1 MSTVEVIALKPFC
14 YSVDGYTS
22 IPVQEHERF
31 DLPERFFAGLN
42 DARYVRRATIGDGKV
57 SLKAEPRAAKIETAK
72 MVDAAIKQV
81 LEDAYKSSTEVKT
94 ATIPETAYLPTAE
107 PREKPE
113 AVEIPDDWRSLKWFA
128 LRSLASKISDTP
140 IKTSE
145 DAVAAIEAELARRSQ
160 G

>member
-57 SLKAEPRAAKIETAK
+57 SLKAEPPKVSEKKVSAIVETAIKLRDTLVEISGAAKNE
-72 MVDAAIKQV
+72 
-81 LEDAYKSSTEVKT
+81 
-94 ATIPETAYLPTAE
+94 IPETAYLRTAE
-107 PREKPE
+107 TRAEQA